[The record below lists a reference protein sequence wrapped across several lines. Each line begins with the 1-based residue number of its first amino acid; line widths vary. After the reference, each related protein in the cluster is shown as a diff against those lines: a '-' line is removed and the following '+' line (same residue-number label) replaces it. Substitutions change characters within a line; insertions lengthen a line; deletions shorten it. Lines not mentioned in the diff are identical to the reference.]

1 MSKRR
6 SIAVAGALAAL
17 LGASQ
22 FGLAGPALAEIKI
35 GFITSMTGAASS
47 IGIPYSKGMATGAAA
62 IGSVGGEKLTYIQID
77 DGFDPSAAARAA
89 RKLIEE
95 DKVDILCG
103 SAGAPPSLAAAAVA
117 AEQKV
122 PFVVIANVIVPG
134 EGANWSITVPQSPVL
149 MVAADV
155 EHMKKAGIKTVAYI
169 GFSDAWGDLVYN
181 SLKKTAEPAGIE
193 VLTNERYARADTS
206 VTAQILKILATHPDA
221 VLTGG
226 SGTPGALP
234 HIALA
239 DRGYTGPEYST
250 HAIIN
255 SEFVRV
261 GGAAVEGVIAPTGPM
276 VVADQLS
283 DSNPIKKVA
292 LDFLS
297 LYKKVN
303 NEPSTDAFAAYGYDG
318 WLIIAD
324 SAKRALATGA
334 KPGTPEFRVAM
345 RDAMTTTRE
354 LVGTHGIYTFHLGQA
369 FGTDERSRVMVKLD
383 KGGWKLL
390 P

>member
-1 MSKRR
+1 MRTTR
-6 SIAVAGALAAL
+6 GRLYGIAIAALMWGAALAPSHAEIRVGFINAVTGPASS
-17 LGASQ
+17 LGGQ
-22 FGLAGPALAEIKI
+22 YKRGLAAATMQVGSETIKL
-35 GFITSMTGAASS
+35 IT
-47 IGIPYSKGMATGAAA
+47 
-62 IGSVGGEKLTYIQID
+62 LD
-77 DGFDPSAAARAA
+77 DQTDTTVAVKDA
-89 RKLIEE
+89 RKLIE
-95 DKVDILCG
+95 DNNIDILFSPPDSP
-103 SAGAPPSLAAAAVA
+103 SAFAIVPVA
-117 AEQKV
+117 RDAKV
-122 PFVVIANVIVPG
+122 PLVSLSTAAVPG
-134 EGANWSITVPQSPVL
+134 EDGNWMITISQPLPL
-149 MVAADV
+149 MLSADV
-155 EHMKKAGIKTVAYI
+155 EDMKKNGVKRLAYI
-169 GFSDAWGDLVYN
+169 GFGDAWGDAVY
-181 SLKKTAEPAGIE
+181 SALKPQADAAGIE
-193 VLTNERYARADTS
+193 IVAKESYARADTS
-206 VTAQILKILATHPDA
+206 VTAQILKVLASHPDA

-255 SEFVRV
+255 NEFVRV

-276 VVADQLS
+276 VVADQLA

-292 LDFLS
+292 LDFLA

-345 RDAMTTTRE
+345 RDAMTTTKE
-354 LVGTHGIYTFHLGQA
+354 LVGTHGIYTFHLGQP
-369 FGTDERSRVMVKLD
+369 FGTDERSRVMVKLE

>member
-6 SIAVAGALAAL
+6 YRVGAAL
-17 LGASQ
+17 FAASLCLCVTQ
-22 FGLAGPALAEIKI
+22 AARAEIKI

-47 IGIPYSKGMATGAAA
+47 IGIPYSKGMATGIAA
-62 IGSVGGEKLTYIQID
+62 IGSVGSEKLTYIQID

-95 DKVDILCG
+95 DRVDILCG
-103 SAGAPPSLAAAAVA
+103 SAGGPPSLAAAAVA
-117 AEQKV
+117 AEEKV
-122 PFVVIANVIVPG
+122 PFIVMANVVVPG
-134 EGANWSITVPQSPVL
+134 EGAQWSITVPQEPLL
-149 MVAADV
+149 MVTADV
-155 EHMKKAGIKTVAYI
+155 EAMKKAGIKTVGYI
-169 GFSDAWGDLVYN
+169 GFSDVWGDLVYN
-181 SLKKTAEPAGIE
+181 ALKKAAEPVGIE
-193 VLTNERYARADTS
+193 ILTNERYARADTS
-206 VTAQILKILATHPDA
+206 VTAQILKIMAAHPDA

-234 HIALA
+234 HIALY

-261 GGAAVEGVIAPTGPM
+261 GGPAVEGVIAPTGPM
-276 VVADQLS
+276 VVADQLP
-283 DSNPIKKVA
+283 DANPIKKVA
-292 LDFLS
+292 LDFLA

-303 NEPSTDAFAAYGYDG
+303 NEPSTDAFAAYGYDT

-345 RDAMTTTRE
+345 RDAMTSTKE
-354 LVGTHGIYTFHLGQA
+354 LVGTHGVYNFHLGKT
-369 FGTDERSRVMVKLD
+369 FGTDERSRVMVKLE
-383 KGGWKLL
+383 KGNWKLI

>member
-6 SIAVAGALAAL
+6 SRIGAAL
-17 LGASQ
+17 FAASLCLGFSQ
-22 FGLAGPALAEIKI
+22 AARAEIKI

-47 IGIPYSKGMATGAAA
+47 IGIPYSKGMATGHAA
-62 IGSVGGEKLTYIQID
+62 IGEVGGEALTYIQID

-103 SAGAPPSLAAAAVA
+103 SAGGPPSLAAAAVA
-117 AEQKV
+117 AEEKV
-122 PFVVIANVIVPG
+122 PFIVMANVVVPG
-134 EGANWSITVPQSPVL
+134 EGAQWSITVPQEPLL

-155 EHMKKAGIKTVAYI
+155 EAMKKAGVKTVAYI
-169 GFSDAWGDLVYN
+169 GFSDVWGDLVYN
-181 SLKKTAEPAGIE
+181 ALKKAAEPAGIE
-193 VLTNERYARADTS
+193 ILTNERYARADTS
-206 VTAQILKILATHPDA
+206 VTAQILKVMAAHPDA

-234 HIALA
+234 HIALY

-261 GGAAVEGVIAPTGPM
+261 GGPAVEGVIAPTGPM
-276 VVADQLS
+276 VVADQLP
-283 DSNPIKKVA
+283 DTNPIKKVS
-292 LDFLS
+292 LDFLA

-303 NEPSTDAFAAYGYDG
+303 GEPSTDAFAAYGYDT

-324 SAKRALATGA
+324 SAKRALASGA

-345 RDAMTTTRE
+345 RDAMTSTKE
-354 LVGTHGIYTFHLGQA
+354 LVGTHAVYNFHLGQT
-369 FGTDERSRVMVKLD
+369 FGTDERSRVMVKLE
-383 KGGWKLL
+383 KGNWKLM